1 MTLNGMDYFVT
12 LARVRSFTKA
22 AQQLHIT
29 QQSLSSSIASL
40 EQELG
45 CLLLVR
51 HIPLELTYAGK
62 VFLRYAT
69 HIQQEVQNL
78 RREFCDITE
87 NQIGMLRIGIA
98 VTRSRAIMPSLIR
111 KFQSQYPNI
120 EIELAEA
127 TNKTLHRNLLD
138 GEIDLAIANFPDN
151 LQGVELIDF
160 YNEEITLLISH
171 TLLENLADIALDE
184 IERNIYDRNIALL
197 KQCPFVLGN
206 EEDIAGNFGLRM
218 IEQAGFRPIT
228 KAKSDNIETLLS
240 LCVDG
245 VGACFCPLNLA
256 YATLSK
262 EQMSSLKIFHFG
274 KSAKY
279 PIRFGLLKNSY
290 QWNMIAEFI
299 RISTDLLIP
308 R

>member
-1 MTLNGMDYFVT
+1 MTLSSMDYFVA
-12 LARVRSFTKA
+12 LARARSFTKA

-29 QQSLSSSIASL
+29 QQSLSSHIASL

-45 CLLLVR
+45 CPLVVR
-51 HIPLELTYAGK
+51 HVPLELTYAGT

-69 HIQQEVQNL
+69 QIQQEVQSL

-87 NQIGMLRIGIA
+87 NQRGLLRIGIA
-98 VTRSRAIMPSLIR
+98 TTRSRTIMPKLIR
-111 KFQSQYPNI
+111 HFQLQYHNI

-127 TNKTLHRNLLD
+127 TNRTLHRNLLD
-138 GEIDLAIANFPDN
+138 GEIDLAIANFPDS

-160 YNEEITLLISH
+160 YDEEIVLLISH
-171 TLLENLADIALDE
+171 TLLEAVVSLPLDE
-184 IERNIYDRNIALL
+184 LERRILNRDMAPLEH
-197 KQCPFVLGN
+197 CPFVLGN
-206 EEDIAGNFGLRM
+206 DEDIAGSFGLRLL
-218 IEQAGFRPIT
+218 EQAGLRPIT

-256 YATLSK
+256 YAVLSK
-262 EQMSSLKIFHFG
+262 EQLASLTMFHLG
-274 KSAKY
+274 EGASY
-279 PIRFGLLKNSY
+279 PIRFGLLKSSY

-299 RISTDLLIP
+299 RISSDLSLP
-308 R
+308 